1 MLDVTDDGDVRVLR
15 LAHGKANALD
25 VELCEAITSHVAEA
39 RAAAPGALVL
49 TGAGSIFSAGVDL
62 VRLVEGGAAYVRTFV
77 PALSGA
83 FDALFSFPRPLVAGV
98 NGHAI
103 AGGCILA
110 WTADYRLMARD
121 SGRIGVPELI
131 VGVPFPV
138 VPLEIV
144 RFAVPSAYF
153 PAIVYRGV
161 TFEAAAAHASG
172 FIDAAVPPERL
183 MDEAM
188 AVARAL
194 AAMPAQAFG
203 LTKQQLRAPARQ
215 RMRDAAAV
223 DRDVIEAWA
232 SPPVLEAIARYVAR
246 VLRR

>member
-25 VELCEAITSHVAEA
+25 IELCEAITSRVGEA
-39 RAAAPGALVL
+39 RLAAPGALVL
-49 TGAGSIFSAGVDL
+49 TGVGRIFSAGVDL
-62 VRLVEGGAAYVRTFV
+62 VRIVEGGATYVRAFL

-83 FDALFSFPRPLVAGV
+83 FEALFSFPRPLVAAV

-110 WTADYRLMARD
+110 WTADYRLMAGD
-121 SGRIGVPELI
+121 SGRIGVPELV

-138 VPLEIV
+138 VPIEIV
-144 RFAVPSAYF
+144 RFAVPSAFF

-161 TFEAAAAHASG
+161 TFDAESARASG
-172 FIDAAVPPERL
+172 FVDAAVPAERL

-188 AVARAL
+188 TVARAL
-194 AAMPAQAFG
+194 AAVPARAFE

-215 RMRDAAAV
+215 RMGDAAAV
-223 DRDVIEAWA
+223 DRQVIEAWA

-246 VLRR
+246 VLGR